1 MKIIELKLCWV
12 WGQGGGGQA
21 GRVRMDSQILAH
33 SEQLQLK
40 TLFHSKNPSV
50 RKVRDGEENVQEGYI
65 GVQEGYIGV
74 QEGYIAVQEGYME
87 KKVE

>member
-1 MKIIELKLCWV
+1 MLGW
-12 WGQGGGGQA
+12 GGGSQA
-21 GRVRMDSQILAH
+21 GRIRMDSQILAH

-40 TLFHSKNPSV
+40 TLFHSKNRSM
-50 RKVRDGEENVQEGYI
+50 RKVRVGE
-65 GVQEGYIGV
+65 VQEGYIGV

>member
-1 MKIIELKLCWV
+1 MGC
-12 WGQGGGGQA
+12 QA

-40 TLFHSKNPSV
+40 TLFHSKNRSV

-74 QEGYIAVQEGYME
+74 QEGYIAVQEGYMR

>member
-40 TLFHSKNPSV
+40 TLFHSKNRSM
-50 RKVRDGEENVQEGYI
+50 RKVGDGEVQEGYI

>member
-12 WGQGGGGQA
+12 GRGGGQA

-40 TLFHSKNPSV
+40 TLVHSKNRSV
-50 RKVRDGEENVQEGYI
+50 RKVRDGEEKVQEGYI

>member
-12 WGQGGGGQA
+12 GGGGTQA
-21 GRVRMDSQILAH
+21 GRIRMDSQILAH
-33 SEQLQLK
+33 SEQLLLK
-40 TLFHSKNPSV
+40 TLFHSKNRSV

-74 QEGYIAVQEGYME
+74 QEGYIAVQEGYMG